1 MYETIPCMQFIKSVN
16 FMELL
21 GEVHEILLDA
31 DRVTNNPLTTED
43 IKAFCKDIKV
53 LGKGELKALC
63 QWRKKLH
70 EQFKKEDGEEN
81 LEDVEMDEEN
91 DDEEDEETKLLKHVQ
106 QMNADAMQELKR
118 VKRKK
123 LKQLKKTRD
132 ALNLKMIIKGDEGIV
147 QEDKD
152 IFQLKTL
159 EARKLK
165 LQNGDDLSDD
175 SELEEIG
182 TTGVAIS
189 RKRPA
194 DDASD
199 SDGGDMEWDED
210 EDQVDPSRIVTD
222 MGTEKDRKKEKAASW
237 FSSRANL
244 SGINDDD
251 LYEDIP
257 SLKRVRYEV
266 NKDLQEKKK
275 NKSDQKSKKSK
286 EEGVDSSDDEY
297 DNILE
302 DEKHQ
307 YIDQIEAELEQ
318 IRTEKEARKPQ
329 IKQGKPRNPF
339 DPHHP
344 RFSTS

>member
-21 GEVHEILLDA
+21 GEVHEIVLDS
-31 DRVTNNPLTTED
+31 DRVTNHPLTTDD
-43 IKAFCKDIKV
+43 IKEFCKDIKV

-70 EQFKKEDGEEN
+70 ELFKKEDGEEN
-81 LEDVEMDEEN
+81 VEDVEMDEDNE
-91 DDEEDEETKLLKHVQ
+91 DEEDEETKLLKHVQ

-159 EARKLK
+159 EDRKRKL
-165 LQNGDDLSDD
+165 QDGEYLSDD

-189 RKRPA
+189 RKRTA

-199 SDGGDMEWDED
+199 SDDMEWDD
-210 EDQVDPSRIVTD
+210 EEETVDPSRIVTD
-222 MGTEKDRKKEKAASW
+222 MGTEKDRKQEKAASW

-244 SGINDDD
+244 AGINDDD

-266 NKDLQEKKK
+266 NKDLREKKK
-275 NKSDQKSKKSK
+275 SKKDQKSKKPK
-286 EEGVDSSDDEY
+286 ADGVDSSDDEY
-297 DNILE
+297 DDILE
-302 DEKHQ
+302 NEKHQ
-307 YIDQIEAELEQ
+307 YIDQIETELDQ
-318 IRTEKEARKPQ
+318 IRKEKEARKPQ
-329 IKQGKPRNPF
+329 IKQGEAMIR
-339 DPHHP
+339 
-344 RFSTS
+344 